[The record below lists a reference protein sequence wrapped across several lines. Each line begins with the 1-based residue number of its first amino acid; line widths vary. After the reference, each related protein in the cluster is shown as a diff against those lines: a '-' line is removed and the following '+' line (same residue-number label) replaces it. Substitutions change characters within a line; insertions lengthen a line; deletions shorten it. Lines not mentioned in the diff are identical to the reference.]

1 MRPLLVLFFFLTIM
15 RINLYADDTLQIRI
29 EQVPNGGTHM
39 GLPIYPA
46 DQPDVY
52 FDYDEL
58 EIIIDGPGSEAS
70 YYDVNIVS
78 LSTLDTVLSTQVD
91 GSYDT
96 IDISSLPDDNY
107 QIVITSSNEN
117 TYYGYFTNY

>member
-1 MRPLLVLFFFLTIM
+1 MKTRFFYFLLLLILGTGLLEG
-15 RINLYADDTLQIRI
+15 RQIEVRH
-29 EQVPNGGTHM
+29 NGQLPGHM